1 MNVWISNTTV
11 EQEPVLTWNHPSDVT
26 VQMVTD
32 LVAHLKCLLVMVVFF
47 KNTFFFLFLA
57 HVELGYF
64 CNNNSGFPLG
74 LENLEKWENIFQ
86 SGKSLGISNK
96 CYF

>member
-1 MNVWISNTTV
+1 MNVWISNTTA
-11 EQEPVLTWNHPSDVT
+11 EQEPVLTWNRPSDVT

-32 LVAHLKCLLVMVVFF
+32 LVSHLKCLLAMVVFQ
-47 KNTFFFLFLA
+47 NTFFVLFLA
-57 HVELGYF
+57 HVELRYF
-64 CNNNSGFPLG
+64 CNNNSVFPLG
-74 LENLEKWENIFQ
+74 LENLEKLENIFQ